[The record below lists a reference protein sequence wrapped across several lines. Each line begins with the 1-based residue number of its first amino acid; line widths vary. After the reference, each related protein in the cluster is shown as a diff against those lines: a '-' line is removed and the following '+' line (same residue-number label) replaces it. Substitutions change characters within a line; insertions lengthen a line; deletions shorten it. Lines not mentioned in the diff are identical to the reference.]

1 MALITY
7 PDKQTAAD
15 PNNPA
20 ANEVFTAD
28 DANMIKTAVNSLE
41 NSVEAVGGIIDPTT
55 SDYTSAALNIAY
67 PTAIIGQEVACPYTA
82 SGAIIYKKI
91 TATVWYSIPM
101 GTTV

>member
-7 PDKQTAAD
+7 PDKQTAAN
-15 PNNPA
+15 PSSPA
-20 ANEVFTAD
+20 ANEIFTAA

-41 NSVEAVGGIIDPTT
+41 NSVTAVGGIIDPTT
-55 SDYTSAALNIAY
+55 ADYTSAQLNVAY

-91 TATVWYSIPM
+91 TSTVWYSIPM